1 MMKRGSIACEPLKPG
16 RADSNNYKG
25 AVGQAREREE
35 RSKFIDTFV
44 NQTADESD

>member
-1 MMKRGSIACEPLKPG
+1 MMERASSACEPLKPG
-16 RADSNNYKG
+16 PADSNSYKV

-44 NQTADESD
+44 NETAGESD